1 MPQYYETNCILC
13 RTTQIA
19 AMPNVICN
27 DCADTSAPVDEIMS
41 LRARMEELLAALES
55 INQNGGVTW
64 DYATI
69 GNVARAAIAKEQ

>member
-1 MPQYYETNCILC
+1 
-13 RTTQIA
+13 
-19 AMPNVICN
+19 
-27 DCADTSAPVDEIMS
+27 VDEIMS